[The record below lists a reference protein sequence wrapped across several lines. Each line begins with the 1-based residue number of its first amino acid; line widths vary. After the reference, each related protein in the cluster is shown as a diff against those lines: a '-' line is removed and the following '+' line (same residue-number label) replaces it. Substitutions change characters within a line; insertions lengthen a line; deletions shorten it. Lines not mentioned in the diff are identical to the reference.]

1 MRCTTIIFATFGTAV
16 LGENIFQSLF
26 SVATSDIASVY
37 GDVTSKINPTTD
49 AQASIATEL
58 SSLGSQY
65 SSLTSVTATAT
76 GSALQSLSS
85 DISSLASKAS
95 DLQSSASVLAATA
108 ATSVSTTT
116 SEGGCVQT
124 AIPAAVGFAGVFAAI
139 AAAV

>member
-1 MRCTTIIFATFGTAV
+1 MRCTGIIFTTFAV
-16 LGENIFQSLF
+16 VVMGQNIFESLF

-37 GDVTSKINPTTD
+37 DEVTSRINPTTNT
-49 AQASIATEL
+49 QASIATEL

-85 DISSLASKAS
+85 DVSSLVSRAS

-108 ATSVSTTT
+108 TASVSTST
-116 SEGGCVQT
+116 SEGGCMQT
-124 AIPAAVGFAGVFAAI
+124 IFPAAAGLAGAFAAI
-139 AAAV
+139 AAVL